1 MSLTHTHKWI
11 IDNGKTLTTTEKVS
25 LLIAVNADIK
35 ETQTASTNN
44 VMDEILPMIN
54 SIREDLN
61 CDALNSFYTNRA
73 CDNLDIVAAKLS
85 AV

>member
-1 MSLTHTHKWI
+1 MKPTITMFCQDCGEQITGQFAASCRKCVSSRAADNRHSLQQLK
-11 IDNGKTLTTTEKVS
+11 
-25 LLIAVNADIK
+25 A
-35 ETQTASTNN
+35 
-44 VMDEILPMIN
+44 EILPMIN

-61 CDALNSFYTNRA
+61 RDALNSFYTNRA